1 MLKFSIT
8 WSPLFAGKPQSH
20 TGPRLRPNLL
30 TPIATRRATGRIRT
44 RSPAA
49 MTAGDT
55 VPLVRMP
62 AESTSP
68 WPVTR
73 WEATRCP
80 SSCSVIASNSGRNQI
95 APKPRAARA
104 SVSQPMPTSMVRGDS
119 WAWLD
124 SAPRGSAKKVMAKAF
139 TKQAAPVPRSTPA
152 SSQPAETGFA
162 SSR

>member
-1 MLKFSIT
+1 
-8 WSPLFAGKPQSH
+8 
-20 TGPRLRPNLL
+20 
-30 TPIATRRATGRIRT
+30 
-44 RSPAA
+44 

-139 TKQAAPVPRSTPA
+139 TKQAAASAPVNASIEPA
-152 SSQPAETGFA
+152 SGNRIRVKPLIAPNPAKSA
-162 SSR
+162 